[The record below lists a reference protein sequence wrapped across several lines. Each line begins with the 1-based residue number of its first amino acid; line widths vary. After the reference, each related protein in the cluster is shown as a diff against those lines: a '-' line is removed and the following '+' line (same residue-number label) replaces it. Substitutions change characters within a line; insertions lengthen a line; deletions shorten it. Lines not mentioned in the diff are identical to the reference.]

1 MKKIDFYF
9 DFASPN
15 AYLSH
20 KVMQIIKE
28 KHQVDLNYVPVLLG
42 GIFKATNNKPPMEQF
57 FGVMNKNEYQSI
69 EMQRFIERHNIDSFQ
84 MNPYFPVISL
94 QIIRGAVA
102 ADMDGYLEEYI
113 DKVLVHMWEEP
124 KKMDDPEVIKA
135 AFEESGFDS
144 EKLMAQIQDPIIKE
158 KLISNTEQAVERG
171 VFGIPT
177 FFIDDEIYFGKDTI
191 WMIEEILSETP

>member
-1 MKKIDFYF
+1 MMKTIDFYF

-20 KVMQIIKE
+20 KVMKGIKE
-28 KHQVDLNYVPVLLG
+28 RTGSEVNYIPVLLG

-57 FGVMNKNEYQSI
+57 FGVKNKNEYQNLEI
-69 EMQRFIERHNIDSFQ
+69 QRFIERHSLNDFK
-84 MNPYFPVISL
+84 MNPHFPVISL

-102 ADMDGYLEEYI
+102 AEMDGFLEEYI
-113 DKVLVHMWEEP
+113 DNVLVHMWEEP

-135 AFEESGFDS
+135 AFEESGFDA
-144 EKLMAQIQDPIIKE
+144 EKLMAQMQDAEVKS
-158 KLISNTEQAVERG
+158 KLISNTEAAVERG

-177 FFIDDEIYFGKDTI
+177 FFVGEEIFFGKDTL
-191 WMIEEILSETP
+191 WQVEELLK

>member
-113 DKVLVHMWEEP
+113 DKILVHMWEEP

-144 EKLMAQIQDPIIKE
+144 EKLMAQIQDPIIKA

-191 WMIEEILSETP
+191 WMIEEILSETS

>member
-20 KVMQIIKE
+20 KVMQKIKE
-28 KHQVDLNYVPVLLG
+28 KYDVELNYIPVLLG

-57 FGVMNKNEYQSI
+57 FGVLNKNEYQGI
-69 EMQRFIERHNIDSFQ
+69 EMERFVQRHDLNLFK
-84 MNPYFPVISL
+84 MNPHFPVISL

-102 ADMDGYLEEYI
+102 ADMDGYLEDYI
-113 DKVLVHMWEEP
+113 DKVLIHMWEEP

-135 AFEESGFDS
+135 AFDESGFDS
-144 EKLMAQIQDPIIKE
+144 EKLMNQMQDPEVKA

-177 FFIDDEIYFGKDTI
+177 FFIDDQIYFGKDTI
-191 WMIEEILSETP
+191 WMIEEILES

>member
-1 MKKIDFYF
+1 MTKKVDFYF

-20 KVMQIIKE
+20 KVMQSIKE
-28 KHQVDLNYVPVLLG
+28 RTGAEINYIPVLLG
-42 GIFKATNNKPPMEQF
+42 GIFKLTNNKPPMEQF
-57 FGVMNKNEYQSI
+57 FGGKNKNEYQNI
-69 EMQRFIERHNIDSFQ
+69 EMQRFIQRHSLDKFQ
-84 MNPYFPVISL
+84 MNPHFPVISL

-113 DKVLVHMWEEP
+113 DKILIHMWEEP

-135 AFEESGFDS
+135 AFEESGLDAD
-144 EKLMAQIQDPIIKE
+144 KLMNQMQDPEVKA
-158 KLISNTEQAVERG
+158 KLISNTEAAAERG

-177 FFIDDEIYFGKDTI
+177 FFVEDEMYFGKDNL
-191 WMIEEILSETP
+191 WQVEEKLGE

>member
-1 MKKIDFYF
+1 MSKQVDFYF

-20 KVMQIIKE
+20 KVMQSIKE
-28 KHQVDLNYVPVLLG
+28 RTGATINYIPVLLG
-42 GIFKATNNKPPMEQF
+42 GIFKGTNNKPPMEQF
-57 FGVMNKNEYQSI
+57 FGVKNKNEYQNI
-69 EMQRFIERHNIDSFQ
+69 EMQRFIQRHGLDKFQ
-84 MNPYFPVISL
+84 MNPHFPVISL

-113 DKVLVHMWEEP
+113 DKILIHMWEEP

-135 AFEESGFDS
+135 AFEESGLDAD
-144 EKLMAQIQDPIIKE
+144 KLMNQMQDPEVKA
-158 KLISNTEQAVERG
+158 KLISNTEAAAERG

-177 FFIDDEIYFGKDTI
+177 FFVEDEMYFGKDNL
-191 WMIEEILSETP
+191 WQVEEKLGE

>member
-28 KHQVDLNYVPVLLG
+28 KHQVDLNYIPVLLG

-84 MNPYFPVISL
+84 MNPFFPVISL

-144 EKLMAQIQDPIIKE
+144 EKLMAQIQDPIVKA

-191 WMIEEILSETP
+191 WMIEEILAKT

>member
-15 AYLSH
+15 AYFGFNVL
-20 KVMQIIKE
+20 KKFPE
-28 KHQVDLNYVPVLLG
+28 KYDCEINYIPVLLG

-57 FGVMNKNEYQSI
+57 FGVLNKNEYQSL
-69 EMQRFIERHNIDSFQ
+69 EIERFVNRHGLTKFK
-84 MNPYFPVISL
+84 MNPHFPVISL
-94 QIIRGAVA
+94 QIVRGAIA
-102 ADMDGYLEEYI
+102 AEMDGYLEDYI
-113 DKVLVHMWEEP
+113 EKVLVHMWEEP

-135 AFEESGFDS
+135 AFDESGFDS
-144 EKLMAQIQDPIIKE
+144 EKLMNQMQDPEVKA

-177 FFIDDEIYFGKDTI
+177 FFIDDQIYFGKDTI
-191 WMIEEILSETP
+191 WMIEEILEA

>member
-20 KVMQIIKE
+20 KVIKEIKE
-28 KHQVDLNYVPVLLG
+28 KNDVDVNYIPVLLG

-57 FGVMNKNEYQSI
+57 LGVKNKNEYQNK
-69 EMQRFIERHNIDSFQ
+69 EMQRFIERHDLHDFK
-84 MNPYFPVISL
+84 MNPHFPVISL

-102 ADMDGYLEEYI
+102 AEMDGYLEDYI

-135 AFEESGFDS
+135 AFIESGFDG
-144 EKLMAQIQDPIIKE
+144 EKLMTQMQDQEVKA
-158 KLISNTEQAVERG
+158 KLIANTEAAVERG
-171 VFGIPT
+171 LVLLLLL
-177 FFIDDEIYFGKDTI
+177 Y
-191 WMIEEILSETP
+191 LQLALL

>member
-113 DKVLVHMWEEP
+113 EKVLVHMWEEP

-144 EKLMAQIQDPIIKE
+144 EKLMAQIQDPIIKA

>member
-1 MKKIDFYF
+1 
-9 DFASPN
+9 
-15 AYLSH
+15 
-20 KVMQIIKE
+20 
-28 KHQVDLNYVPVLLG
+28 
-42 GIFKATNNKPPMEQF
+42 
-57 FGVMNKNEYQSI
+57 
-69 EMQRFIERHNIDSFQ
+69 
-84 MNPYFPVISL
+84 
-94 QIIRGAVA
+94 
-102 ADMDGYLEEYI
+102 MDGYLEEYI

-144 EKLMAQIQDPIIKE
+144 EKLMAQIQDPIIKA

>member
-1 MKKIDFYF
+1 MMKTIDFYF

-20 KVMQIIKE
+20 KVMKGIKE
-28 KHQVDLNYVPVLLG
+28 RTGAEVNYIPVLLG

-57 FGVMNKNEYQSI
+57 FGVKNKNEYQNLEI
-69 EMQRFIERHNIDSFQ
+69 QRFIERHSLNDFK
-84 MNPYFPVISL
+84 MNPHFPVISL

-102 ADMDGYLEEYI
+102 AEMDGFLEEYI

-135 AFEESGFDS
+135 AFEESGFDA
-144 EKLMAQIQDPIIKE
+144 EKLMAQMQVAEVKS
-158 KLISNTEQAVERG
+158 KLISNTEAAVERG

-177 FFIDDEIYFGKDTI
+177 FFVGEEMFFGKDTL
-191 WMIEEILSETP
+191 WQVEELLK